1 MRQGT
6 AIEWSPDLTLSS
18 AINRAGGFSEYGNQ
32 KKIKVTRDGK
42 SQVFNLKRVDKD
54 PNQNPKLLP
63 GDEVE
68 VPE

>member
-1 MRQGT
+1 M
-6 AIEWSPDLTLSS
+6 I
-18 AINRAGGFSEYGNQ
+18 
-32 KKIKVTRDGK
+32 RDGK
-42 SQVFNLKRVDKD
+42 IQTFNLKKADKD